1 MVVHK
6 AQTANGGGDASKGP
20 PPQQPDGPAIST
32 ERIISMKRL
41 WDEVDAKRARSLL
54 SGSFFRYLCFVIIYL
69 IALQHQ
75 KSAEPTFMLTQ
86 ALRQHY
92 VEEPFTDVHSQ
103 KLRTF
108 EEIANVGDFWMWVE
122 QRFLPATFDLF
133 WSNGDPKTDFFKGAI
148 LAGNRVTKG
157 FRITQRRSESGAC
170 LLIERYNAFFPFC
183 FPNTD
188 DDGRAGA
195 VSKAPFGPYYNESK
209 YEYSDFGYFGGRE
222 DSGFVVN
229 FDFEPASSLKKV
241 QELKNDRFI
250 DEATRWVRVD
260 LTTYNPS
267 SNLFA
272 HIEFLLY
279 LDNTGRVSPKLRVTT
294 MKTEA
299 YLNTVRDYVNIVLEI
314 LVMISVVMFAIG
326 DIKDCLILRSN
337 QGGIGSYWSNFWN
350 WIDFLLV
357 LAFATDFTVWILLI
371 TDPTRGSLNVKL
383 GPSLTATAGTTT
395 QRDVLKDTMDM
406 FGQSPNLWSIRAK
419 QEVYWVAQ
427 SFTLLLV
434 LLRLLR
440 YLAVNSYLGA
450 IMESFVVMKTTLLQ
464 FIIIVCAGNTAFAY
478 MGYIMFGQSMVEF
491 HTFDQSFFTL
501 LATSLGD
508 GITYAELA

>member
-1 MVVHK
+1 MVVR
-6 AQTANGGGDASKGP
+6 QDGVNGGVDATGQEPGGP
-20 PPQQPDGPAIST
+20 TISND
-32 ERIISMKRL
+32 RVISMKRL
-41 WDEVDAKRARSLL
+41 WEEVDSKRARSLL

-75 KSAEPTFMLTQ
+75 KSAEPTYMLTQ
-86 ALRQHY
+86 GIRAHY
-92 VEEPFTDVHSQ
+92 IDEPFIDSHSQ

-108 EEIANVGDFWMWVE
+108 EEIGSVGDFWMWME

-133 WSNGDPKTDFFKGAI
+133 WSNGDPKTDFFKGAL
-148 LAGNRVTKG
+148 LAGNRVVKG
-157 FRITQRRSESGAC
+157 FRVTQRRSESGAC

-183 FPNTD
+183 YPNLD
-188 DDGRAGA
+188 DEGRAGP
-195 VSKAPFGPYYNESK
+195 VNRAPFGPYYNETK
-209 YEYSDFGYFGGRE
+209 YEYSDFKHFGGRE

-229 FDFEPASSLKKV
+229 FDFEPVSALKKL
-241 QELKNDRFI
+241 QELRTDRFI
-250 DEATRWVRVD
+250 DESTRWLRVD

-267 SNLFA
+267 ANLFA
-272 HIEFLLY
+272 HIEFILTI
-279 LDNTGRVSPKLRVTT
+279 DNTGYIMPKLRVTT

-326 DIKDCLILRSN
+326 DIKDCLIMRSR
-337 QGGIGSYWSNFWN
+337 QGGIGAYWNNFWN

-357 LAFATDFTVWILLI
+357 LAFATDFTVWLLLI
-371 TDPTRGSLNVKL
+371 TDPTRNNINVAL
-383 GPSLTATAGTTT
+383 GPATASTAGTSS
-395 QRDVLKDTMDM
+395 QRDVIKDTMDT
-406 FGQSPNLWSIRAK
+406 FGQTPNLWSIRAK

-427 SFTLLLV
+427 SFTLMLV
-434 LLRLLR
+434 LMRMLR

-464 FIIIVCAGNTAFAY
+464 YIIIVCAGNTAFAY
-478 MGYIMFGQSMVEF
+478 MGYIMFGQTMKEF
-491 HTFDQSFFTL
+491 RTFDQSFFTL